1 MKQYLKYFTIAF
13 IFMIAGTL
21 KAQSIYIIMILKAIL
36 LEILYIRLSWTPGDI
51 QSKIVG

>member
-21 KAQSIYIIMILKAIL
+21 KAQSILSHDFESNTIGDS
-36 LEILYIRLSWTPGDI
+36 LYTP
-51 QSKIVG
+51 